1 MNMQTVSG
9 PIVKHIA
16 ESLCR
21 AEVAR
26 KIDAVVADT
35 PAMSLDEA
43 CAFVSSAT
51 KSAGITREEIYGV
64 MKEYRRKK
72 YASSD

>member
-1 MNMQTVSG
+1 MNMQTVTG

-21 AEVAR
+21 AEVA
-26 KIDAVVADT
+26 KKLDAVVADT

-43 CAFVSSAT
+43 CAFGSSVA
-51 KSAGITREEIYGV
+51 KRAGVTRDEIYGV
-64 MKEYRRKK
+64 IKDYRRKR